1 MAPVKP
7 LIVCLNPW
15 AYDFAAHD
23 FFARPLGLF
32 YVAGVV
38 RAAGYQVAML
48 DCASRPPG
56 HGSPKGRWPKEI
68 LPTPQPLRDVP
79 RHYGRYGMSQAGVHA
94 ALASLPQEPAAFLVT
109 SLMTY
114 WYPGVQAAIAAIRTF
129 FPRLPVI
136 LGGIYA
142 TLLPEHAKKY
152 SGADYVLPGPGEAAI
167 LPLLAELTGCKDY
180 YLEINDNLDH
190 LPYPA
195 WDLLADQRLLC
206 LLTSR
211 GCPLQCDYCASRHLE
226 PRFRLRQ
233 PDKVVQELIYWHE
246 KLGVTD
252 VAWYDDALLFQ
263 ADTHLLPLLAEICR
277 RGLPLRFHTPNAMH
291 VGLISPD
298 VAHWL
303 QRANFATLRLGLET
317 TATGAARLDHKIHR
331 GDLERALAALHAA
344 GFTQKDIGIN
354 LLIGLPH
361 QTDAEVIDSIRQVR
375 RLGATPVLTQYSPI
389 PHTALW
395 PEAVK
400 VSRYDLEGEPLYHN
414 NSIFPCWPEFSWPR
428 YTRLKNLAT
437 GREN

>member
-1 MAPVKP
+1 MAAPRAGGPKRFCP
-7 LIVCLNPW
+7 
-15 AYDFAAHD
+15 
-23 FFARPLGLF
+23 RP
-32 YVAGVV
+32 
-38 RAAGYQVAML
+38 
-48 DCASRPPG
+48 SR
-56 HGSPKGRWPKEI
+56 S
-68 LPTPQPLRDVP
+68 RDVP
-79 RHYGRYGMSQAGVHA
+79 RHYGRYGLSLAGVHA

-167 LPLLAELTGCKDY
+167 LPLLAELTGCQDY
-180 YLEINDNLDH
+180 HLEINGNLDH

-206 LLTSR
+206 VLTSR

-233 PDKVVQELIYWHE
+233 PEQVVQELVYWHE
-246 KLGVTD
+246 KLQVTD

-263 ADTHLLPLLAEICR
+263 ADTHFLPLLAEICR

-291 VGLISPD
+291 VGLISPE

-303 QRANFATLRLGLET
+303 QRANFAYPAPGV
-317 TATGAARLDHKIHR
+317 
-331 GDLERALAALHAA
+331 GDYRHGSSPA
-344 GFTQKDIGIN
+344 G
-354 LLIGLPH
+354 P
-361 QTDAEVIDSIRQVR
+361 
-375 RLGATPVLTQYSPI
+375 
-389 PHTALW
+389 
-395 PEAVK
+395 
-400 VSRYDLEGEPLYHN
+400 
-414 NSIFPCWPEFSWPR
+414 
-428 YTRLKNLAT
+428 
-437 GREN
+437 